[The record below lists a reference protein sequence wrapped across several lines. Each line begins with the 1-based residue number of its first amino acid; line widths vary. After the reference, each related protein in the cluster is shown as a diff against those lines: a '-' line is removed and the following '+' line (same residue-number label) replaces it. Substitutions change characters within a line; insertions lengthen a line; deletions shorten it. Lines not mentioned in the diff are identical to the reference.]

1 MILLIPFC
9 KPNENVIAKFLSSSL
24 VIYPKSF
31 SQTHFSLLLK
41 IKENFFSAEQFFFS
55 LPGIGRQAETVSF
68 LILMRAPGGSER
80 DTAALN
86 KAMT

>member
-41 IKENFFSAEQFFFS
+41 IKERIHTFVGEGEPNMLEVSFFFS
-55 LPGIGRQAETVSF
+55 GKACVIMLRGLPWLF
-68 LILMRAPGGSER
+68 
-80 DTAALN
+80 
-86 KAMT
+86 